1 MKRLLVIVAAAL
13 TVMSCGVLQNVDQQR
28 LVQGGAYAVQA
39 LTLPK
44 SDVQAYVQQYITQL
58 DAQSQVLPATD
69 PYTKRLNNLVGK
81 LTHVGEQQLN
91 YKVYRS
97 SEVNAFACAD
107 GSVRVYTG
115 IMDLMNDDELLTVI
129 GHEIGHV
136 ALEHTY
142 QQMRRSLLTSAAFEG
157 IASTSAKVAAL
168 TDSQLG
174 AIGQAM
180 IEAHYSKKQE
190 SEADEFSY
198 SFLVAAK
205 RNPWTMV
212 QAFEKLQTVSGNSVS
227 GPVMN
232 LFSTHPDV
240 ATRIKTISA
249 KCEADGFKRP

>member
-44 SDVQAYVQQYITQL
+44 SDVQEYVQQYITQL
-58 DAQSQVLPATD
+58 DAQSQVLPASD

-81 LTHVGEQQLN
+81 LTNVGEQPLN
-91 YKVYRS
+91 YKVYKN

-157 IASTSAKVAAL
+157 IAATSTKVAAL